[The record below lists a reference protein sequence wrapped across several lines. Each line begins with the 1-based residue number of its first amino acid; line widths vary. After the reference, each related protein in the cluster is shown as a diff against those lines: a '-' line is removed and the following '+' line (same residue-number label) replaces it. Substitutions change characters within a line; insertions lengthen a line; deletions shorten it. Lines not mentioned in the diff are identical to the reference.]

1 MSSAF
6 PIFHIQITLSLFIH
20 LYHSLYIDSIII
32 ISIIIFHLSF
42 LCNSFSFSII
52 NCAFHFSLFYLFS
65 LFFHFYPPFF
75 IIINS
80 FFLLTTILSSSL
92 LCFLFLPN
100 TFWRFCF
107 LLFSQASLRIFLFFL
122 LSFSSFPFEFLPLEY
137 IPMYSSVL

>member
-32 ISIIIFHLSF
+32 FHFSF

-100 TFWRFCF
+100 TSWRFCF
-107 LLFSQASLRIFLFFL
+107 LLFSQASLRIFLSFL
-122 LSFSSFPFEFLPLEY
+122 LSFSSFPFEFLLLPCTLAF
-137 IPMYSSVL
+137 SSLFPSPI